1 MMKTKTYQI
10 SRKLKALVNIVALT
24 TLGPIAM
31 SASAQQNSPVET
43 KDQHPMVKVFQPCV
57 NATGLVVD
65 LPLADPQP
73 AYESSGQLYQLNEL
87 GRIRDGYKHYLHIS
101 ADTKLFYIV
110 QTGGIA
116 GTKKV
121 FGPLDPSNPC
131 PVKSVKPRKP

>member
-1 MMKTKTYQI
+1 MKTKTYHTY
-10 SRKLKALVNIVALT
+10 RKLKALVNIVALT

-31 SASAQQNSPVET
+31 TASAQQNPPVET

-73 AYESSGQLYQLNEL
+73 AYETSGRLYQLNEL
-87 GRIRDGYKHYLHIS
+87 GRIHDGYKHYLHIS
-101 ADTKLFYIV
+101 ADAKQFYIV
-110 QTGGIA
+110 QIGGIA
-116 GTKKV
+116 GTQKV

-131 PVKSVKPRKP
+131 SVKSVKPRKP